1 MIRKNWKYIL
11 LVCSVFVLSGLNV
24 AFAYDNSNH
33 PVRIIAS
40 RYRTMP
46 YEVFITP
53 YEVGLYALD
62 DLDNT
67 DHRKDVKA
75 FLEWYL
81 KRINNNDKNGM
92 SGTIYDV
99 ILYGDKEKV
108 LPQYD
113 SIDGYSGLF
122 LVLLNKYCEQTGDI
136 SLIKK
141 YWQQIEDMA
150 YTISYL
156 QQVSV

>member
-11 LVCSVFVLSGLNV
+11 LVCSVFVLSGVNV

-40 RYRTMP
+40 RYRAMP
-46 YEVFITP
+46 YEVFIIP

-81 KRINNNDKNGM
+81 KRINNNDKN
-92 SGTIYDV
+92 
-99 ILYGDKEKV
+99 L
-108 LPQYD
+108 
-113 SIDGYSGLF
+113 
-122 LVLLNKYCEQTGDI
+122 
-136 SLIKK
+136 
-141 YWQQIEDMA
+141 
-150 YTISYL
+150 
-156 QQVSV
+156 